1 MGLKRMADERVN
13 LEARDFSGK
22 LGWRR
27 KKQDQGQQHFYFK
40 RTHRFN
46 AERKKASGKGG
57 RQRAKPPKQVFP
69 SQEESWKSRNLVR
82 S

>member
-1 MGLKRMADERVN
+1 MGLKRMGDERVN

-22 LGWRR
+22 LGQRR
-27 KKQDQGQQHFYFK
+27 KTQDQGQQHFYFK

-69 SQEESWKSRNLVR
+69 SQEES
-82 S
+82 